1 MFNENFKINNINKFI
16 SNSVDKVIKNKNDFS
31 QKYLTKNIFY
41 INFSEFIFMWKKILI
56 SNVSLKK
63 KKGKPKAYNISTAN

>member
-41 INFSEFIFMWKKILI
+41 INFSEFIFMWKK
-56 SNVSLKK
+56 
-63 KKGKPKAYNISTAN
+63 Y